1 MVRPRAAAARQPQEV
16 NLAEMVVN
24 LQRRLEDQERE
35 MQNLREQLA
44 QQNQEIPPPPT
55 VPAQPAAPA
64 VPAAQA
70 GQPVIRQEPLYE
82 RFRRMKPP
90 EFEGSTNPLE
100 AEEWLTSLQ
109 IVLNFMNLTDQE
121 KVFCASYVMK
131 KDARYWWETVQ
142 MRRNVLEMT
151 WNDFIQ
157 EFNDKFYNRMA
168 MKAQQN
174 EFNNIKQGTMFVTE
188 AVRKFDQ
195 LARLCPH
202 LVPTED
208 ERVRRMLD
216 MFRPEIAVV
225 IDSGEKP
232 PTTVAECVERALR
245 AEYRLAQAKQERA
258 KFFEE
263 KKKEKSQSKQNQG
276 NQLNNQGNRSNP
288 IGNHF
293 NQNHNKRKG
302 NFNGNKNQKSHPQ
315 KKNITGDDFCH
326 EGAKD
331 AT

>member
-1 MVRPRAAAARQPQEV
+1 
-16 NLAEMVVN
+16 
-24 LQRRLEDQERE
+24 
-35 MQNLREQLA
+35 
-44 QQNQEIPPPPT
+44 
-55 VPAQPAAPA
+55 
-64 VPAAQA
+64 
-70 GQPVIRQEPLYE
+70 
-82 RFRRMKPP
+82 MKPP
-90 EFEGSTNPLE
+90 EFERSTNPLV

-109 IVLNFMNLTDQE
+109 IVLNFMDLTDQE

-157 EFNDKFYNRMA
+157 EFNDKLYNRMA

-174 EFNNIKQGTMFVTE
+174 EFKNIKQGTMSVTE
-188 AVRKFDQ
+188 VVRKFDQ

-216 MFRPEIAVV
+216 MFHPEIAVI

-263 KKKEKSQSKQNQG
+263 KKKENQG
-276 NQLNNQGNRSNP
+276 RLEAPPGPNTHIFAYTRNNVEVGTSNVMTGQLSVANQDTHVLFDSGVIYS
-288 IGNHF
+288 F
-293 NQNHNKRKG
+293 
-302 NFNGNKNQKSHPQ
+302 
-315 KKNITGDDFCH
+315 T
-326 EGAKD
+326 
-331 AT
+331 

>member
-1 MVRPRAAAARQPQEV
+1 MVRPRAAAARRPQEA
-16 NLAEMVVN
+16 NLAEM
-24 LQRRLEDQERE
+24 
-35 MQNLREQLA
+35 
-44 QQNQEIPPPPT
+44 NQEVPHPPA

-70 GQPVIRQEPLYE
+70 GQPVIRQEPLDE

-142 MRRNVLEMT
+142 MRRNVLEMS

-168 MKAQQN
+168 MKAQKN
-174 EFNNIKQGTMFVTE
+174 EFNNIKQGTMSVTE

-225 IDSGEKP
+225 IDSGERP
-232 PTTVAECVERALR
+232 PTTVAKCVERALR

-263 KKKEKSQSKQNQG
+263 KSQSKQNQG

-288 IGNHF
+288 NGNHF

-315 KKNITGDDFCH
+315 KKNNIRTVR
-326 EGAKD
+326 
-331 AT
+331 

>member
-1 MVRPRAAAARQPQEV
+1 
-16 NLAEMVVN
+16 
-24 LQRRLEDQERE
+24 

-44 QQNQEIPPPPT
+44 QQNQEITPPPT
-55 VPAQPAAPA
+55 APAQPVAPA
-64 VPAAQA
+64 VPVAQA
-70 GQPVIRQEPLYE
+70 AQPVIRQEPLYE
-82 RFRRMKPP
+82 RFQRMKPP

-109 IVLNFMNLTDQE
+109 I
-121 KVFCASYVMK
+121 
-131 KDARYWWETVQ
+131 ETVQ

-174 EFNNIKQGTMFVTE
+174 EFNNIKQDTMSVTV

-216 MFRPEIAVV
+216 MFPPEIAIV

-276 NQLNNQGNRSNP
+276 NQLNN
-288 IGNHF
+288 H
-293 NQNHNKRKG
+293 QN
-302 NFNGNKNQKSHPQ
+302 
-315 KKNITGDDFCH
+315 
-326 EGAKD
+326 
-331 AT
+331 